1 VDVEV
6 TRLPGIGTKQEF
18 TTTSGRRI
26 GVLTHRDGHRELLVS
41 GRDDPDAC
49 TASVGLSDVEGQTLG
64 TLLGAPNLVAQLQDQ
79 QREVEGITTAQFPVG
94 AGSPYDG
101 RTLGDTAMR
110 TRTSTSIVAVVRDHV
125 VSPSPGPDFRFRAGD
140 LVVVVGTG
148 EGLGQ
153 AAAILEGG

>member
-18 TTTSGRRI
+18 ITASGRRL

-41 GRDDPDAC
+41 AQDDPDSNS
-49 TASVGLSDVEGQTLG
+49 ASVGLTDAEGQALG

-79 QREVEGITTAQFPVG
+79 QREVEGISTAQFPVG

-101 RTLGDTAMR
+101 RPWGDTAMR
-110 TRTSTSIVAVVRDHV
+110 TRAGASIVAVVRDHV
-125 VSPSPGPDFRFRAGD
+125 VSPSPGPEFVFLAGD

-148 EGLGQ
+148 EGLGR
-153 AAAILEGG
+153 AATILEDG

>member
-18 TTTSGRRI
+18 TTASGRRL

-41 GRDDPDAC
+41 AQNDPDSNS
-49 TASVGLSDVEGQTLG
+49 ASVGLTDAEGQALG

-79 QREVEGITTAQFPVG
+79 QREVEGISTAQFPVG
-94 AGSPYDG
+94 TGSPYDG
-101 RTLGDTAMR
+101 RPLGDTAMR
-110 TRTSTSIVAVVRDHV
+110 TRAGASIVAVVRDHV
-125 VSPSPGPDFRFRAGD
+125 VSPSPGPEFVFLAGD

-148 EGLGQ
+148 EGLGR
-153 AAAILEGG
+153 AATILEDG

>member
-1 VDVEV
+1 MDVEV
-6 TRLPGIGTKQEF
+6 TRLPGIGTKQEI
-18 TTTSGRRI
+18 TTTSGRRL

-41 GRDDPDAC
+41 AREDPDTSC
-49 TASVGLSDVEGQTLG
+49 ASVRLTDAEGQALG
-64 TLLGAPNLVAQLQDQ
+64 TLLGAPDLVAQLQDQ
-79 QREVEGITTAQFPVG
+79 TREVEGVTTAQFPIG

-110 TRTSTSIVAVVRDHV
+110 TRTGASIVAVVRGHV
-125 VSPSPGPDFRFRAGD
+125 VFPSPRPDFQFRAGD

-153 AAAILEGG
+153 AAAILEDG